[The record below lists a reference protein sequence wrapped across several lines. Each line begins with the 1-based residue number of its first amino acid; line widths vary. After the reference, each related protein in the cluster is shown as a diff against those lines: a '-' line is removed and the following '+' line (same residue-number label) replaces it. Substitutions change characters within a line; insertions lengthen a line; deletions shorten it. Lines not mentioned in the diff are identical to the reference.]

1 MTGLR
6 DRIIAALREAIAR
19 QPAPAG
25 YYERIADVL
34 LSLPGIVIVELDVL
48 QGEMRA
54 AVESAIALVAAAGA
68 AGD

>member
-1 MTGLR
+1 
-6 DRIIAALREAIAR
+6 
-19 QPAPAG
+19 
-25 YYERIADVL
+25 VL